1 MPDYIFKGKPID
13 ESLVVEAAEV
23 KGLTVEEYVNQKE
36 GLELVVIDP
45 PVKKTDGVPGAVA
58 PSGPQPAP
66 TMESVLETGFSGSQ
80 DPTEINNVYTT
91 PLTPEDK
98 LDTPYWLL
106 RKLALEN
113 NLTVEARDQYLNE
126 GIKGK
131 WGKKGANDLV
141 RDALEM
147 DVESKD
153 IDQQTFENYF
163 PLDIIEAPIEIEG
176 ASYKYGGGS
185 KRPVTPEAIKQR
197 IFDYAFD
204 NNLNEQQAEDY
215 YNLYLNYKNDGDLTP
230 INDLQKQTLSALRV
244 KSEQE
249 VRSKNLELISRNYS
263 EDVRKKAL
271 QNLGGYE
278 QNIESI
284 LESTNQLNDLIL
296 KYEDEVK
303 SYSAQY
309 KPTADKINALDSE
322 IESLKQRYENQPR
335 PALLDLYQQ
344 KINERNKLASSINP
358 EELAR
363 TEADLGAQYAKISD
377 LQNKREKKI
386 LATTAK
392 YGDLEKGSKNYAAT
406 LEALNKNYSWTT
418 RAGYMMEQ
426 AFGGATATVGSYIY
440 KGLAELTALGV
451 RAQGLPTG
459 TSDYISKKITE
470 NGNAV
475 VTAAADY
482 NLAIEEKIK
491 KELPQAVTVEDVR
504 SGKASIGSF
513 IYDSSANA
521 TPTLATIFIPMKGVQ
536 LLGTGAK
543 ALKGA
548 QKIKALGLAAD
559 RYKKA
564 ANVSSYLMGVQTG
577 GSMISGVEIGKLQNP
592 KQIALLKEKLETT
605 KDPIAI
611 SKINDQIAQ
620 LENTMNKSSFTTGL
634 SGLVTGS
641 ITRYTE
647 KLITLGLF
655 DDFASMANQT
665 GKNVWLNLF
674 NTGKTLTG
682 AVVKEE
688 GQEIAEQIL
697 TTGVARNIIL
707 GENINIFDGVD
718 LDLLANTAVATTL
731 MLGGKTMNNTHNILA
746 EHFTSKEEQASIQSK
761 IDELQAVMSLPT
773 EERITKTKQ
782 ILADIGLADIVS
794 LSKLNS
800 LNKQEL
806 NRVGE
811 IQAELNRLSR
821 AAQRV
826 AAGVQG
832 LPTDQDIKA
841 IKNLEDQ
848 YNDLSNQKEKILLTK
863 RRTNQEF
870 LKKQKVEASPER
882 LFHLALFDSSNI
894 LASSMVGKGNE
905 IIFIEYDENGNK
917 DFSSVEKF
925 KGKKVE
931 IKDEKGKEKLVDIYD
946 LLVNGTNGGYNFGNV
961 AVVDMLNARTAIS
974 LIPINSDGKFSA
986 VAALHEVGHIR
997 NKGKKLKF
1005 EGDSDEA
1012 VANRRAVTEAITA
1025 IDDKFSQGFISEKDY
1040 NTIKNRLK
1048 EYEKD
1053 GDYEEFMQVLSDA
1066 RLLGVLTKGDFSN
1079 PSLSK
1084 PFIDLFQNIM
1094 VKTFGDQAQVFAQFN
1109 TGSDVFNYIENFR
1122 KNAIRGV
1129 VVDELEEEDQLTLSA
1144 SKINDLAKKYKEGNI
1159 TAEEEASLV
1168 KQYNRIA
1175 LGPGLNFQ
1183 GYKSRQAE
1191 QEGLKAISREDAIG
1205 EVGKYFSGILERFN
1219 PETSDF
1225 STWVVNNIR
1234 PKRQAFY
1241 EQEIGGKEVETRISD
1256 ERAKELETIAEET
1269 TTPVTEVDTDFKLVD
1284 SIRVDKKPLEVEF
1297 KDKVREFV
1305 TEQLKDLDPQSETFR
1320 KQAFKPSKDFINF
1333 IKNNLLGKSITDY
1346 RDFIRNNPNFV
1357 KGLNIAALIKFDT
1370 GLVKQGK
1377 PRLFTE
1383 FNRRLTTQKDIEK
1396 FMMQGRVP
1404 YLTVKQMGQGAN
1416 LYNRLKPTETQIVNF
1431 LTNEIPS
1438 TVSNRK
1444 TAIAREIANRFIAEA
1459 APSTEMFQAKPLEAR
1474 AKTAE
1479 KLQVSPTAKFS
1490 KIADG
1495 PQMQKAGESYEG
1507 KALPMGDE
1515 FGVSKKT
1522 SNVKKYRIVD
1532 PSSEQYK
1539 NVVNTLKDFF
1549 NKYPQYKPYF
1559 QKGMTGGRNLTF
1571 RDVPNFVSIFGE
1583 SPDPEV
1589 IRFTY
1594 GGPKRAFNAPKVRR
1608 NLKNLK
1614 TLNNQKLELLENMFL
1629 DIQAFLESKEGKGKA
1644 IVFEQFLR
1652 DGAKDQNHPIRFLVP
1667 FAFYPINPKT
1677 GEILDNIEITEEHMH
1692 PVVQAGRQLLDAAK
1706 KGNVKEFFPTIR
1718 ASFAQGALLEVDDK
1732 GLPMELKENL
1742 PDEYYNEVVRLV
1754 QEGKLDFLPDGLA
1767 SLIRYT
1773 INNSINPFAYKLVDT
1788 NTSIGEFFVGKSI
1801 ELKNENEVL
1810 ENSKIVNEIITR
1822 VLTGKIDLNQAKKE
1836 YKTASKLAYP
1846 LAKASKINN
1855 KLQPNGLK
1863 HENAVL
1869 NDTQINEFVTLD
1881 KAFDNARNIDAPI
1894 KKIRVFDFDD
1904 TLARSK
1910 SKVLYTVPNVEG
1922 GFSEGAT
1929 NLKAIFMVGGP
1940 GAGKTN
1946 VGKGLQLGRRGYKVV
1961 NQDIALEAMKEEAG
1975 LPAKESDYTAEQRS
1989 MRSKLGAAAR
1999 KAAVAKFD
2007 KYAAAGNGM
2016 VIDGTGA
2023 SYNATTKKI
2032 KALQDAGFEV
2042 HMVVAMTPLETA
2054 LERNRARAER
2064 SLPDFVVE
2072 KTYQQVQE
2080 SLAKYREDFGDRLYE
2095 INTET
2100 IEYGKPL
2107 PNDFLQKV
2115 YAGINRNKVGKVDAS
2130 NFATEYDILE
2140 SQGAQFDFREFSKVI
2155 DGKKGPL
2162 FSVAEK
2168 IAAARGTDDVFI
2180 LTARPADAAK
2190 PIQDFMK
2197 EFGVDIPLKNITGLG
2212 DGTAAAKARWIV
2224 GKAAE
2229 GYNDFYF
2236 ADDAVKNVQAVK
2248 DALSVLDVK
2257 SKTQQAKVKFSKTN
2271 LSKEFNK
2278 IIEGKTGIGAEKT
2291 YARVKA
2297 EVAGAG
2303 KGRFSLFI
2311 APSAE
2316 DFTGLLYTTLG
2327 KGKVGDE
2334 QMAWYKTHLLNPYA
2348 RAMQN
2353 ISRDRMRMI
2362 NDFNALKKELKVVP
2376 KDLKKKIPGEPFTKE
2391 QAVRVYIWNKQ
2402 GMEVPGLSK
2411 ADLKEL
2417 TDHVDANETLKVF
2430 ADQLTNILKG
2440 DQYAKPSEGWPVGSI
2455 TTDLLET
2462 LNTTKRAKYLER
2474 WKQNVDEIFSEQNL
2488 NKLQAAFGK
2497 SYREALENILKRME
2511 TGRNRSFSGDS
2522 LTGRFT
2528 DWLTGSI
2535 GVTMFFN
2542 TRSAILQTIS
2552 AVNFI
2557 NFTDNNILAASRAFA
2572 NQKQFWAD
2580 FVTLMNSDFLKER
2593 RSGLRINV
2601 NEADIADMARQ
2612 GGVRGVINKLL
2623 EFGFT
2628 PTQVADS
2635 FAIASGGATFYRNR
2649 IKTYVKQG
2657 MALEAAERKALDDWR
2672 ETSEESQQSS
2682 RPDRISQQQA
2692 GPLGRIILAF
2702 ANTPAQYARIIK
2714 KAALDL
2720 KNGRG
2725 DAKTNISKIIYYG
2738 AAQNLIFN
2746 ALQQA
2751 LFAFAFG
2758 EGEGDDEK
2766 KKDKYMSIGNGM
2778 LDSLLRGMGIAGA
2791 VTSVVKNAVIRI
2803 NTELDKDRPKLEKVG
2818 YEIAKLSPPVSAK
2831 LSRINQAAR
2840 AYQWHKDEM
2849 KEKGWSLDN
2858 PAFLA
2863 SANVIAAA
2871 TNVPLDRLIIKIN
2884 NVNTAINQ
2892 DLDTWQRMALIGG
2905 WRDWELGIKEEKKK
2919 KRKSKFKTKKFG
2931 KVKF

>member
-13 ESLVVEAAEV
+13 EGLVVEAAEV

-58 PSGPQPAP
+58 PSGPQQAP
-66 TMESVLETGFSGSQ
+66 TMESVLETGFLGSQ
-80 DPTEINNVYTT
+80 DPTEVNNVYTT

-98 LDTPYWLL
+98 LDTPYWMLQKMS
-106 RKLALEN
+106 REN
-113 NLTVEARDQYLNE
+113 NLTVERRNQILDE
-126 GIKGK
+126 GIEGK

-147 DVESKD
+147 GVESKD

-163 PLDIIEAPIEIEG
+163 PLDMIEAPIEIEG
-176 ASYKYGGGS
+176 ASYKYGGGGT
-185 KRPVTPEAIKQR
+185 RPVTPEAIKQR

-215 YNLYLNYKNDGDLTP
+215 YNLYLNYKNDGNLTP
-230 INDLQKQTLSALRV
+230 INDLQEQTLSALRV

-249 VRSKNLELISRNYS
+249 VRSKNLELISRDYS
-263 EDVRKKAL
+263 EEVRQRAL

-278 QNIESI
+278 QNIESK

-309 KPTADKINALDSE
+309 KPTASKINALDSE

-344 KINERNKLASSINP
+344 KINERNELASSINP

-386 LATTAK
+386 LATTAQ

-406 LEALNKNYSWTT
+406 LEALNKNYNWTT

-440 KGLAELTALGV
+440 KGLAYATA
-451 RAQGLPTG
+451 AGLSGPFRPVDVG
-459 TSDYISKKITE
+459 YINKKIIE
-470 NGNAV
+470 SGDAV

-491 KELPQAVTVEDVR
+491 KELPQAVTVEDVK

-548 QKIKALGLAAD
+548 QKITALGLSAD
-559 RYKKA
+559 RYRKA

-577 GSMISGVEIGKLQNP
+577 GGMISGVEIGKLQNP

-682 AVVKEE
+682 AVIKEE

-707 GENINIFDGVD
+707 GENVNIFDGVD
-718 LDLLANTAVATTL
+718 LDLVANTAVATTL
-731 MLGGKTMNNTHNILA
+731 MLGGKTMNNAHNILA
-746 EHFTSKEEQASIQSK
+746 EHFTSKEEQSSIQSK

-821 AAQRV
+821 AAQRLAV
-826 AAGVQG
+826 GVQG

-863 RRTNQEF
+863 RKTNQEF
-870 LKKQKVEASPER
+870 LKKQQVEASPER
-882 LFHLALFDSSNI
+882 LFHLALFDSSNV

-905 IIFIEYDENGNK
+905 IIFIEHDENGNK
-917 DFSSVEKF
+917 DFSSIEKF
-925 KGKKVE
+925 KGQKIKYKDDEGVE
-931 IKDEKGKEKLVDIYD
+931 QEADIYD
-946 LLVNGTNGGYNFGNV
+946 LISEGTNAGYNFGNV
-961 AVVDMLNARTAIS
+961 AIVDMLNARQAIAT
-974 LIPINSDGKFSA
+974 IPVNSDGKFAA
-986 VAALHEVGHIR
+986 VSALHEVSHIR

-1012 VANRRAVTEAITA
+1012 IANRRAVTEAITA
-1025 IDDKFSQGFISEKDY
+1025 VDDKFAQGSISEEDY

-1048 EYEKD
+1048 VYEKD

-1079 PSLSK
+1079 LSLAK

-1122 KNAIRGV
+1122 KNAIQGV

-1205 EVGKYFSGILERFN
+1205 EVGKYFTGILERFN

-1234 PKRQAFY
+1234 PKRQSFY

-1269 TTPVTEVDTDFKLVD
+1269 TAPVTEVDTDFKLVD

-1357 KGLNIAALIKFDT
+1357 KGLNVAALIKFDT

-1459 APSTEMFQAKPLEAR
+1459 TPSTEMFQAKPLEAK

-1507 KALPMGDE
+1507 KALPMTDE
-1515 FGVSKKT
+1515 FAESRKT
-1522 SNVKKYRIVD
+1522 GAIKKYRIVD

-1539 NVVNTLKDFF
+1539 NVENTLKDFF

-1608 NLKNLK
+1608 NLKNIK
-1614 TLNNQKLELLENMFL
+1614 TLNAQKLELLENMFL
-1629 DIQAFLESKEGKGKA
+1629 DIQAFLQSPEGKGKA
-1644 IVFEQFLR
+1644 VVFEQFLR

-1706 KGNVKEFFPTIR
+1706 RGNVKEFFPTIK

-1732 GLPMELKENL
+1732 GLPIELKENL

-1773 INNSINPFAYKLVDT
+1773 INNSINPFAYKLVETD
-1788 NTSIGEFFVGKSI
+1788 TSIGEFFVGKSI
-1801 ELKNENEVL
+1801 ELKNENQVL
-1810 ENSKIVNEIITR
+1810 ENSKIVNDIITR
-1822 VLTGKIDLNQAKKE
+1822 VLTGEIDLNQAKKE

-1863 HENAVL
+1863 HDTAVL
-1869 NDTQINEFVTLD
+1869 NDTQISEFSTLD
-1881 KAFDNARNIDAPI
+1881 KAFDNARNIEAPI

-1910 SKVLYTVPNVEG
+1910 SMVIVNMPDGSSRKINATEFAAQAADLEAQ
-1922 GFSEGAT
+1922 GAT
-1929 NLKAIFMVGGP
+1929 
-1940 GAGKTN
+1940 
-1946 VGKGLQLGRRGYKVV
+1946 
-1961 NQDIALEAMKEEAG
+1961 
-1975 LPAKESDYTAEQRS
+1975 
-1989 MRSKLGAAAR
+1989 
-1999 KAAVAKFD
+1999 
-2007 KYAAAGNGM
+2007 
-2016 VIDGTGA
+2016 
-2023 SYNATTKKI
+2023 
-2032 KALQDAGFEV
+2032 
-2042 HMVVAMTPLETA
+2042 
-2054 LERNRARAER
+2054 
-2064 SLPDFVVE
+2064 
-2072 KTYQQVQE
+2072 
-2080 SLAKYREDFGDRLYE
+2080 
-2095 INTET
+2095 
-2100 IEYGKPL
+2100 
-2107 PNDFLQKV
+2107 
-2115 YAGINRNKVGKVDAS
+2115 
-2130 NFATEYDILE
+2130 
-2140 SQGAQFDFREFSKVI
+2140 FDFTEFSKVVE
-2155 DGKKGPL
+2155 GKKGPL
-2162 FSVAEK
+2162 FSVAQK
-2168 IAAARGTDDVFI
+2168 IAEARGTEDIFI
-2180 LTARPADAAK
+2180 LTARPQDAAG
-2190 PIQDFMK
+2190 PIQEFMK
-2197 EFGVDIPLKNITGLG
+2197 ANGIDIPLANITGLG
-2212 DGTAAAKARWIV
+2212 DGTAAAKGRWIAS
-2224 GKAAE
+2224 KAAE

-2236 ADDAVKNVQAVK
+2236 ADDAIKNVQAVK

-2303 KGRFSLFI
+2303 KGRFSFFI

-2316 DFTGLLYTTLG
+2316 DFTGT
-2327 KGKVGDE
+2327 
-2334 QMAWYKTHLLNPYA
+2334 
-2348 RAMQN
+2348 
-2353 ISRDRMRMI
+2353 
-2362 NDFNALKKELKVVP
+2362 
-2376 KDLKKKIPGEPFTKE
+2376 IPP
-2391 QAVRVYIWNKQ
+2391 A
-2402 GMEVPGLSK
+2402 
-2411 ADLKEL
+2411 
-2417 TDHVDANETLKVF
+2417 
-2430 ADQLTNILKG
+2430 
-2440 DQYAKPSEGWPVGSI
+2440 
-2455 TTDLLET
+2455 
-2462 LNTTKRAKYLER
+2462 
-2474 WKQNVDEIFSEQNL
+2474 EI
-2488 NKLQAAFGK
+2488 
-2497 SYREALENILKRME
+2497 
-2511 TGRNRSFSGDS
+2511 
-2522 LTGRFT
+2522 
-2528 DWLTGSI
+2528 
-2535 GVTMFFN
+2535 
-2542 TRSAILQTIS
+2542 
-2552 AVNFI
+2552 
-2557 NFTDNNILAASRAFA
+2557 
-2572 NQKQFWAD
+2572 
-2580 FVTLMNSDFLKER
+2580 
-2593 RSGLRINV
+2593 
-2601 NEADIADMARQ
+2601 
-2612 GGVRGVINKLL
+2612 
-2623 EFGFT
+2623 
-2628 PTQVADS
+2628 
-2635 FAIASGGATFYRNR
+2635 
-2649 IKTYVKQG
+2649 
-2657 MALEAAERKALDDWR
+2657 
-2672 ETSEESQQSS
+2672 
-2682 RPDRISQQQA
+2682 
-2692 GPLGRIILAF
+2692 
-2702 ANTPAQYARIIK
+2702 
-2714 KAALDL
+2714 
-2720 KNGRG
+2720 
-2725 DAKTNISKIIYYG
+2725 
-2738 AAQNLIFN
+2738 
-2746 ALQQA
+2746 
-2751 LFAFAFG
+2751 
-2758 EGEGDDEK
+2758 
-2766 KKDKYMSIGNGM
+2766 
-2778 LDSLLRGMGIAGA
+2778 
-2791 VTSVVKNAVIRI
+2791 
-2803 NTELDKDRPKLEKVG
+2803 
-2818 YEIAKLSPPVSAK
+2818 
-2831 LSRINQAAR
+2831 
-2840 AYQWHKDEM
+2840 
-2849 KEKGWSLDN
+2849 
-2858 PAFLA
+2858 
-2863 SANVIAAA
+2863 
-2871 TNVPLDRLIIKIN
+2871 
-2884 NVNTAINQ
+2884 
-2892 DLDTWQRMALIGG
+2892 
-2905 WRDWELGIKEEKKK
+2905 
-2919 KRKSKFKTKKFG
+2919 
-2931 KVKF
+2931 

>member
-45 PVKKTDGVPGAVA
+45 PAKKTDGVPGAVA

-66 TMESVLETGFSGSQ
+66 TMESVLETGFSGLQ
-80 DPTEINNVYTT
+80 DPTEVNNVYTT

-98 LDTPYWLL
+98 LDTPYWMLQKMA
-106 RKLALEN
+106 REN
-113 NLTVEARDQYLNE
+113 NLTVERRNQILDE
-126 GIKGK
+126 GIEGK

-147 DVESKD
+147 SVESKD

-185 KRPVTPEAIKQR
+185 MRPVTAEVIKQR

-204 NNLNEQQAEDY
+204 NNLDEQQAEDY

-230 INDLQKQTLSALRV
+230 INDLQEQTLSALKI

-249 VRSKNLELISRNYS
+249 VRSKNLELISRDYS
-263 EDVRKKAL
+263 EEVRQRAL

-335 PALLDLYQQ
+335 PALLDLYQR

-377 LQNKREKKI
+377 LQNKRENKI
-386 LATTAK
+386 LATTAQ

-440 KGLAELTALGV
+440 KGLTYATA
-451 RAQGLPTG
+451 AGLSGPFKPVDVG
-459 TSDYISKKITE
+459 YINKKIIE
-470 NGNAV
+470 SGDAV
-475 VTAAADY
+475 VAAAADY

-491 KELPQAVTVEDVR
+491 KELPQAVTVEDVK
-504 SGKASIGSF
+504 SGRASIGSF

-521 TPTLATIFIPMKGVQ
+521 TPTLATIFAPMKAVKI
-536 LLGTGAK
+536 LGTGAK

-548 QKIKALGLAAD
+548 EKIKALGLAAD
-559 RYKKA
+559 RYRKA

-577 GSMISGVEIGKLQNP
+577 GGMISGVEIGKLQNP

-682 AVVKEE
+682 AVIKEE

-697 TTGVARNIIL
+697 TTGVAKNVIL
-707 GENINIFDGVD
+707 GENVNIFDGVD
-718 LDLLANTAVATTL
+718 LDLVANTAVATTL

-761 IDELQAVMSLPT
+761 IDELQVVMSLPT

-782 ILADIGLADIVS
+782 ILADIGLADVVS
-794 LSKLNS
+794 LSKLNL

-821 AAQRV
+821 AAQRL
-826 AAGVQG
+826 AAGIQG

-863 RRTNQEF
+863 RKTNQEF
-870 LKKQKVEASPER
+870 LKKKQIEASPER
-882 LFHLALFDSSNI
+882 LFHLALFDSSNV

-905 IIFIEYDENGNK
+905 IIFIEHDENGNK
-917 DFSSVEKF
+917 DFSSIEKF
-925 KGKKVE
+925 KGQKIKYKDDEGVE
-931 IKDEKGKEKLVDIYD
+931 QEADIYD
-946 LLVNGTNGGYNFGNV
+946 LISEGTNAGYNFGNV
-961 AVVDMLNARTAIS
+961 AIVDMLNARQAIAT
-974 LIPINSDGKFSA
+974 IPVNSDGKFAA
-986 VAALHEVGHIR
+986 VSALHEVSHIR

-1012 VANRRAVTEAITA
+1012 IANRRAVTEAITA
-1025 IDDKFSQGFISEKDY
+1025 VDDKFAQGSISEEDY
-1040 NTIKNRLK
+1040 NTIKNRL
-1048 EYEKD
+1048 EVYEKD

-1079 PSLSK
+1079 PSLAK

-1122 KNAIRGV
+1122 KNAIQGV
-1129 VVDELEEEDQLTLSA
+1129 VVNELEEEDQLTLSA

-1234 PKRQAFY
+1234 PKRQSFY

-1269 TTPVTEVDTDFKLVD
+1269 TAPVTEVDTDFKLVD

-1297 KDKVREFV
+1297 KDKVRKFV

-1320 KQAFKPSKDFINF
+1320 KQAFKPNKDFINF

-1490 KIADG
+1490 RIAQTLFDLGLKGRSKVDSLLTKFDLERSLDLKKLVLTQEGRDKITNAFETVIFPLLDRDAWLQRDSFTSSNANYNISISKGTKTEIDAFYALKEQIKSRIENAPDSAFGSKVKDSNGNIIDYKISGYATVFKGTPSEIKTKAEEFNRKVTAIHETLWERIADTISKDKS
-1495 PQMQKAGESYEG
+1495 KASIIATYLKLTANDKSSWHRRGAAIFGYSPNPKAKGKTIYEMEHAMPATSAYLYLLDSAITNAGVKNSTFKEAYKLISDNYKLIALDKVENSKLG
-1507 KALPMGDE
+1507 KAKLG
-1515 FGVSKKT
+1515 T
-1522 SNVKKYRIVD
+1522 SMPRGWDVLENFWWQRYFNEEVAKFEGGIDPNSIVD
-1532 PSSEQYK
+1532 INGNK
-1539 NVVNTLKDFF
+1539 LGDLF
-1549 NKYPQYKPYF
+1549 NIDSF
-1559 QKGMTGGRNLTF
+1559 
-1571 RDVPNFVSIFGE
+1571 
-1583 SPDPEV
+1583 
-1589 IRFTY
+1589 
-1594 GGPKRAFNAPKVRR
+1594 
-1608 NLKNLK
+1608 
-1614 TLNNQKLELLENMFL
+1614 
-1629 DIQAFLESKEGKGKA
+1629 GKA
-1644 IVFEQFLR
+1644 INSEV
-1652 DGAKDQNHPIRFLVP
+1652 AKSTL
-1667 FAFYPINPKT
+1667 
-1677 GEILDNIEITEEHMH
+1677 
-1692 PVVQAGRQLLDAAK
+1692 
-1706 KGNVKEFFPTIR
+1706 
-1718 ASFAQGALLEVDDK
+1718 
-1732 GLPMELKENL
+1732 
-1742 PDEYYNEVVRLV
+1742 
-1754 QEGKLDFLPDGLA
+1754 
-1767 SLIRYT
+1767 
-1773 INNSINPFAYKLVDT
+1773 
-1788 NTSIGEFFVGKSI
+1788 
-1801 ELKNENEVL
+1801 
-1810 ENSKIVNEIITR
+1810 
-1822 VLTGKIDLNQAKKE
+1822 
-1836 YKTASKLAYP
+1836 
-1846 LAKASKINN
+1846 KASKINN

-1863 HENAVL
+1863 YDDAVQNA
-1869 NDTQINEFVTLD
+1869 TQLASLSTLD
-1881 KAFDNARNIDAPI
+1881 KAFDNARDIDAPI

-2107 PNDFLQKV
+2107 PNEFLQKV

-2212 DGTAAAKARWIV
+2212 DGTAAAKARWVV

-2236 ADDAVKNVQAVK
+2236 ADDAVKNVRAVK

-2303 KGRFSLFI
+2303 KGRFSFFI

-2353 ISRDRMRMI
+2353 ISRDRIHMI

-2440 DQYAKPSEGWPVGSI
+2440 DQYAKPGEGWPVGSI

-2612 GGVRGVINKLL
+2612 GGVRGVVNKLL

-2628 PTQVADS
+2628 PTQIADS

-2649 IKTYVKQG
+2649 IKTYTKQG

-2758 EGEGDDEK
+2758 EGDDDDEK

-2778 LDSLLRGMGIAGA
+2778 LDSLLRGIGIAGA

>member
-1 MPDYIFKGKPID
+1 MPDYKLKNGK
-13 ESLVVEAAEV
+13 LVTGGQLSELAN
-23 KGLTVEEYVNQKE
+23 KRGITVEEIIAKNGLTIVNDE
-36 GLELVVIDP
+36 TATIDP
-45 PVKKTDGVPGAVA
+45 PVKKKDGVPGAVA

-66 TMESVLETGFSGSQ
+66 TMESVLETGFSELQGT
-80 DPTEINNVYTT
+80 DEGKNVYTT
-91 PLTPEDK
+91 PLTGEEFYDM
-98 LDTPYWLL
+98 PYYMQQELHREGNKTVERRNQL
-106 RKLALEN
+106 YDQGTSKFPGANQLIKEALE
-113 NLTVEARDQYLNE
+113 
-126 GIKGK
+126 
-131 WGKKGANDLV
+131 
-141 RDALEM
+141 LE
-147 DVESKD
+147 VTKEQL
-153 IDQQTFENYF
+153 DQQTFENYF
-163 PLDIIEAPIEIEG
+163 PLNIIQQPNIMPIGTAGGVVFQETPVDPSVERQRLINYATKNG
-176 ASYKYGGGS
+176 A
-185 KRPVTPEAIKQR
+185 
-197 IFDYAFD
+197 
-204 NNLNEQQAEDY
+204 NEKQAEDY
-215 YNLYLNYKNDGDLTP
+215 ADLYYNFLNNKDLTP
-230 INDLQKQTLSALRV
+230 LNDAQEQSLNNAIKLSESQVREKQ
-244 KSEQE
+244 
-249 VRSKNLELISRNYS
+249 LELVGRKYPSQ
-263 EDVRKKAL
+263 VRERAKAK
-271 QNLGGYE
+271 
-278 QNIESI
+278 
-284 LESTNQLNDLIL
+284 LEGFEETLDDIIATTSSYNSLTNAYNEQLNT
-296 KYEDEVK
+296 
-303 SYSAQY
+303 Y
-309 KPTADKINALDSE
+309 KNTFQPIADKIKHLNSE
-322 IESLKQRYENQPR
+322 FLSAKQRYENQPR
-335 PALLDLYQQ
+335 PALLELLQQ
-344 KINERNKLASSINP
+344 KQK
-358 EELAR
+358 ELNDYISTVDMEKAAKE
-363 TEADLGAQYAKISD
+363 EADLGAAFAKVSD
-377 LQNKREKKI
+377 IQNKREKKI
-386 LATTAK
+386 LSATAK
-392 YGDLEKGSKNYAAT
+392 YGDLEKGLKNYEFT
-406 LEALNKNYSWTT
+406 LAALNKNYSWTT

-440 KGLAELTALGV
+440 KGLTEAVALGI
-451 RAQGLPTG
+451 RAQSLASGG
-459 TSDYISKKITE
+459 SNYISQKIIE
-470 NGNAV
+470 NGDAAV
-475 VTAAADY
+475 KAAANY

-491 KELPQAVTVEDVR
+491 KELPQAVTVEDVK

-513 IYDSSANA
+513 LYDSSANS
-521 TPTLATIFIPMKGVQ
+521 TPTLATIFLPMKGVQ
-536 LLGTGAK
+536 LLSTTAK

-548 QKIKALGLAAD
+548 EKITALGLTAN
-559 RYKKA
+559 RYKQA
-564 ANVSSYLMGVQTG
+564 ANLSSYLMGVQTG
-577 GSMISGVEIGKLQNP
+577 GGMISGVEIGKLQNP
-592 KQIALLKEKLETT
+592 KQIAKLEEQLKET
-605 KDPIAI
+605 KDPIIA
-611 SKINDQIAQ
+611 SKIKDQIEQ
-620 LENTMNKSSFTTGL
+620 LNNTVNKSTFTTGL
-634 SGLVTGS
+634 SGLATGA

-655 DDFASMANQT
+655 DDFSSMANQI
-665 GKNVWLNLF
+665 GKNVWLNLW
-674 NTGKTLTG
+674 NTGKTFTG
-682 AVVKEE
+682 AVAKEE
-688 GQEIAEQIL
+688 GQEIGEQIL
-697 TTGVARNIIL
+697 TNGVARNIIL

-718 LDLLANTAVATTL
+718 LDLAANTAVATTL
-731 MLGGKTMNNTHNILA
+731 MLSGKTMNNVHNILA
-746 EHFTSKEEQASIQSK
+746 EHFTSKEEQSSIQAK
-761 IDELQAVMSLPT
+761 IDELQAAMSLPT
-773 EERITKTKQ
+773 EERIAKTKQ
-782 ILADIGLADIVS
+782 ILTDIGLADIVS

-821 AAQRV
+821 AAQRL
-826 AAGVQG
+826 ASGIQG
-832 LPTDQDIKA
+832 LPTDQEIKA

-848 YNDLSNQKEKILLTK
+848 YNDLSNQKEKILLT
-863 RRTNQEF
+863 RRKTNEAF
-870 LKKQKVEASPER
+870 LKKQQVEASPER
-882 LFHLALFDSSNI
+882 LFHLALFDSSNV

-905 IIFIEYDENGNK
+905 IIFIEHDENGNK
-917 DFSSVEKF
+917 DFSSIEKF
-925 KGKKVE
+925 KGQKIKYKDDEGVE
-931 IKDEKGKEKLVDIYD
+931 QEADIYD
-946 LLVNGTNGGYNFGNV
+946 LISEGTNAGYNFGNV
-961 AVVDMLNARTAIS
+961 AIVDMLNARQAIATIS
-974 LIPINSDGKFSA
+974 VNSDGKFAA
-986 VAALHEVGHIR
+986 VSALHEVSHIR

-1012 VANRRAVTEAITA
+1012 IANRRAVTEAITA
-1025 IDDKFSQGFISEKDY
+1025 VDDKFAQGSISEEDY

-1048 EYEKD
+1048 VYEKD

-1079 PSLSK
+1079 PSLAK

-1122 KNAIRGV
+1122 KNAIQGV

-1205 EVGKYFSGILERFN
+1205 EVGKYFTGILERFN

-1256 ERAKELETIAEET
+1256 ERTKELEAIAEET
-1269 TTPVTEVDTDFKLVD
+1269 TAPVTEVDTDFKLVD

-1305 TEQLKDLDPQSETFR
+1305 TDQLKDLDPQSETFR

-1357 KGLNIAALIKFDT
+1357 KGLNITALIKFDT

-1490 KIADG
+1490 KIAQTLFDLDLKG
-1495 PQMQKAGESYEG
+1495 RSKVDSLLTKFNLERSLDLKKLVLTQEGRDEITNAFETVIFPLLDRDAWLQRDSFTSSNANYNISISKGTKAEIDAFYALKEQIKSRIENAPDSAFGSKVKDSNGNIIDYKISGYETVFKG
-1507 KALPMGDE
+1507 TPSEIKTKAEE
-1515 FGVSKKT
+1515 FNRKVTAIHETLWERIADTISKDKSKASIIAT
-1522 SNVKKYRIVD
+1522 YLKLTANDK
-1532 PSSEQYK
+1532 SSWHRR
-1539 NVVNTLKDFF
+1539 
-1549 NKYPQYKPYF
+1549 
-1559 QKGMTGGRNLTF
+1559 GAA
-1571 RDVPNFVSIFGE
+1571 IFGY
-1583 SPDPEV
+1583 SPN
-1589 IRFTY
+1589 
-1594 GGPKRAFNAPKVRR
+1594 PKA
-1608 NLKNLK
+1608 
-1614 TLNNQKLELLENMFL
+1614 
-1629 DIQAFLESKEGKGKA
+1629 KGKT
-1644 IVFEQFLR
+1644 IYEM
-1652 DGAKDQNHPIRFLVP
+1652 
-1667 FAFYPINPKT
+1667 
-1677 GEILDNIEITEEHMH
+1677 EHAM
-1692 PVVQAGRQLLDAAK
+1692 PATSAYLYLLDSAITNA
-1706 KGNVKEFFPTIR
+1706 GVKNNTF
-1718 ASFAQGALLEVDDK
+1718 
-1732 GLPMELKENL
+1732 KE
-1742 PDEYYNEVVRLV
+1742 
-1754 QEGKLDFLPDGLA
+1754 
-1767 SLIRYT
+1767 
-1773 INNSINPFAYKLVDT
+1773 AYKLVSD
-1788 NTSIGEFFVGKSI
+1788 NYKLIALDKVENSKLGKAKLGTSMPRGWD
-1801 ELKNENEVL
+1801 VL
-1810 ENSKIVNEIITR
+1810 ENFWWQRYFNEEVARFEGGIDPNSIVDIDGNKLGDLFNIDSS
-1822 VLTGKIDLNQAKKE
+1822 GKAINSEVAKS
-1836 YKTASKLAYP
+1836 TL
-1846 LAKASKINN
+1846 KASKINN

-1863 HENAVL
+1863 YDDAVQNATQLADL
-1869 NDTQINEFVTLD
+1869 NTLD
-1881 KAFDNARNIDAPI
+1881 KAFDNARNIEAPI

-1961 NQDIALEAMKEEAG
+1961 NQDIALEVMKEEAG
-1975 LPAKESDYTAEQRS
+1975 LPAKESDYTVEQRS

-1999 KAAVAKFD
+1999 KAAVEKFD
-2007 KYAAAGNGM
+2007 KYTAAGNGM

-2064 SLPDFVVE
+2064 SLPDFVVK
-2072 KTYQQVQE
+2072 KTYESVQE
-2080 SLAKYREDFGDRLYE
+2080 SLKKYREDFGDRLYE

-2107 PNDFLQKV
+2107 PNDFLQQV
-2115 YAGINRNKVGKVDAS
+2115 YAGINANKVGKVDAS
-2130 NFATEYDILE
+2130 SFTTEYDVLE
-2140 SQGAQFDFREFSKVI
+2140 SQGAEFDFREFSRVI
-2155 DGKKGPL
+2155 EGKKGPL

-2168 IAAARGTDDVFI
+2168 IAVARGTDDVFI

-2212 DGTAAAKARWIV
+2212 EGTAAAKARWIV
-2224 GKAAE
+2224 SKAAE

-2236 ADDAVKNVQAVK
+2236 ADDAIKNVQAVK

-2303 KGRFSLFI
+2303 KGRFSFFI
-2311 APSAE
+2311 VPSAE

-2334 QMAWYKTHLLNPYA
+2334 QMAWYKTHVLDPYA

-2353 ISRDRMRMI
+2353 ISRDRIHMI

-2417 TDHVDANETLKVF
+2417 TNHVNANETLKVF
-2430 ADQLTNILKG
+2430 ADQLTNVLKG
-2440 DQYAKPSEGWPVGSI
+2440 DQYAKPGEGWPVGSI

-2580 FVTLMNSDFLKER
+2580 FVTLINSDFLKER

-2758 EGEGDDEK
+2758 EGEDDDEK

-2905 WRDWELGIKEEKKK
+2905 WRDWELGIKEDKPKKK
-2919 KRKSKFKTKKFG
+2919 KSKFKTKKFG